1 MTVTV
6 KYRAPGG
13 SVWRYRMRSRALIGL
28 TAGLS
33 LAVLTNAALAASADD
48 FKAAF
53 AKAEAADAQAGA
65 LKNQWT
71 TTADELKAAQAAAAA
86 GNYDDAVTHAAQA
99 EALAN
104 ASIAQAK
111 EQQDAWRAAVIR

>member
-1 MTVTV
+1 M
-6 KYRAPGG
+6 YARG
-13 SVWRYRMRSRALIGL
+13 LIGL
-28 TAGLS
+28 AVILS
-33 LAVLTNAALAASADD
+33 IGSFANAASAASADD

-53 AKAEAADAQAGA
+53 AKAEAANKQAGD

-71 TTADELKAAQAAAAA
+71 TTAQQLKAAQAEAAA
-86 GNYDDAVTHAAQA
+86 GDYDVAVTDAQQA

-111 EQQDAWRAAVIR
+111 EQAAAWKQAVVH

>member
-1 MTVTV
+1 MRTRGMIRLAVILSI
-6 KYRAPGG
+6 GG
-13 SVWRYRMRSRALIGL
+13 SAS
-28 TAGLS
+28 
-33 LAVLTNAALAASADD
+33 AALAASADD

-53 AKAEAADAQAGA
+53 AKAEAANEQAGT

-71 TTADELKAAQAAAAA
+71 TTAQELKAAQAAAAA
-86 GNYDDAVTHAAQA
+86 GKYDEAVKDAQQA

-111 EQQDAWRAAVIR
+111 EQATAWKQAVVH